1 MKQKT
6 TKGFT
11 LVELVIVMALL
22 ITTGGIIVGIL
33 SSTWRGSNKTRTNSD
48 LAQNGDY
55 ALSLMTNLVINSQKL
70 ISFTPTNTGVAI
82 SDCTSSP
89 GAGKTFTVLGFDGG
103 ATTLTCN
110 DTSAP
115 YTISSASA
123 VFSAVPPAPT
133 PFSTNSL
140 LDTSQVKVTNCSFV
154 CSQQDAYS
162 PPRIDISFQLTQPSA
177 IAGEGTSG
185 VSFKTSITLRNQSYK

>member
-1 MKQKT
+1 MRTKKN
-6 TKGFT
+6 KGFT

-33 SSTWRGSNKTRTNSD
+33 SSTLRGSNKTRTNSD

-70 ISFTPTNTGVAI
+70 ISFTPNSGIPV
-82 SDCTSSP
+82 SDCTGSP

-110 DTSAP
+110 DTTAP

-123 VFSAVPPAPT
+123 VFSTTVPTPT

-140 LDTSQVKVTNCSFV
+140 LDTSQVRVTNCSFV
-154 CSQQDAYS
+154 CSQQDAFS
-162 PPRIDISFQLTQPSA
+162 PPRIDISFQLTQPNA
-177 IAGEGTSG
+177 IVGEGTSG